1 MNETLDKRLQQEL
14 NSFKT
19 LWKGGFYE
27 GDVLAELH
35 WSTYGSCGYMSVL
48 HATYLRCIKPYVNQ
62 DSTVLE
68 IGPGRGTWTKTM
80 LHAKKIMVMDALSAE
95 HNDFWNFIGPRS
107 NVEYIQVNDFSCKAL
122 PDNFFNYMFSFGC
135 LCHISFDGITEYA
148 TNLFPK
154 LKSGCNC
161 FWMIADYDK
170 LNTVPDRQE
179 DINIYMHLFKRKKK
193 FLPFYYAYK
202 IFGAKKPRFNK
213 NEDDTP
219 WPGRWYHTGKDRC
232 CEMLKSKGYRIIDSD
247 VETLHRDPIIH
258 FTKD

>member
-1 MNETLDKRLQQEL
+1 
-14 NSFKT
+14 
-19 LWKGGFYE
+19 
-27 GDVLAELH
+27 
-35 WSTYGSCGYMSVL
+35 
-48 HATYLRCIKPYVNQ
+48 
-62 DSTVLE
+62 
-68 IGPGRGTWTKTM
+68 
-80 LHAKKIMVMDALSAE
+80 
-95 HNDFWNFIGPRS
+95 
-107 NVEYIQVNDFSCKAL
+107 
-122 PDNFFNYMFSFGC
+122 MFSFGC

-213 NEDDTP
+213 MKTTH
-219 WPGRWYHTGKDRC
+219 PGRG
-232 CEMLKSKGYRIIDSD
+232 GGIIQERTD
-247 VETLHRDPIIH
+247 VV
-258 FTKD
+258 KC